1 MLQVLFLKVLNMSLT
16 ASFVILLILAAR
28 FLFKK
33 APKKYVYSFWGI
45 ALFRLLCPFSFESIW
60 SMIPSA
66 EVLPTEPLTYANYND
81 WRIQTGFT
89 AVDQAINPVLSETPP
104 DIVISSVAI
113 FAWIWLAGMA
123 AMLCYSLVSLMRLRH
138 SLTGAVRL
146 CGRVYLADHITSP
159 FVAGIFRTKIY
170 LPSGLS
176 EQEQPYIL
184 LHEQAHIRRFDPL
197 FRAMAFLALSVHWFN
212 PLVWG
217 ACYFSGRDMEMACD
231 EKAMEQLGWDNRR
244 KYAQSLL
251 DWTTGKKASIG
262 SPLAFGEKDTKE
274 RIRNIMSYQHSRWW
288 GIVAVILVL
297 AALCIGLALNPP
309 KAQDNLISFPA
320 YQDGKTEYNKQ
331 IYSIQPF
338 TLHISLPN
346 GWSTA
351 LPLQEERGESPAGF
365 TPVYLME
372 NDTIKA
378 VVSFNTFELYEDE
391 IPSEDFYKTVYAPLR
406 LGSLYRWDDY
416 TPVVSSQS
424 TETALATVY
433 YKEEI
438 QGQSAAAWPES
449 TVPGILFYDK
459 DRLIY
464 LAIQFTDDSLSLEQ
478 LRPIAQSIQVT
489 NAQ

>member
-1 MLQVLFLKVLNMSLT
+1 MNRLTFVVLIRF
-16 ASFVILLILAAR
+16 FVQWHFSHFPFIGLILWYGAPFISAAGTW
-28 FLFKK
+28 K
-33 APKKYVYSFWGI
+33 W
-45 ALFRLLCPFSFESIW
+45 
-60 SMIPSA
+60 
-66 EVLPTEPLTYANYND
+66 
-81 WRIQTGFT
+81 
-89 AVDQAINPVLSETPP
+89 
-104 DIVISSVAI
+104 
-113 FAWIWLAGMA
+113 
-123 AMLCYSLVSLMRLRH
+123 H
-138 SLTGAVRL
+138 
-146 CGRVYLADHITSP
+146 
-159 FVAGIFRTKIY
+159 
-170 LPSGLS
+170 
-176 EQEQPYIL
+176 
-184 LHEQAHIRRFDPL
+184 
-197 FRAMAFLALSVHWFN
+197 
-212 PLVWG
+212 
-217 ACYFSGRDMEMACD
+217 
-231 EKAMEQLGWDNRR
+231 EKAIEQLGWDNRR

-338 TLHISLPN
+338 TLHISLPT

-406 LGSLYRWDDY
+406 LCPW
-416 TPVVSSQS
+416 
-424 TETALATVY
+424 
-433 YKEEI
+433 KI
-438 QGQSAAAWPES
+438 
-449 TVPGILFYDK
+449 
-459 DRLIY
+459 
-464 LAIQFTDDSLSLEQ
+464 
-478 LRPIAQSIQVT
+478 
-489 NAQ
+489 

>member
-1 MLQVLFLKVLNMSLT
+1 M
-16 ASFVILLILAAR
+16 
-28 FLFKK
+28 
-33 APKKYVYSFWGI
+33 
-45 ALFRLLCPFSFESIW
+45 
-60 SMIPSA
+60 
-66 EVLPTEPLTYANYND
+66 
-81 WRIQTGFT
+81 
-89 AVDQAINPVLSETPP
+89 
-104 DIVISSVAI
+104 
-113 FAWIWLAGMA
+113 
-123 AMLCYSLVSLMRLRH
+123 
-138 SLTGAVRL
+138 
-146 CGRVYLADHITSP
+146 
-159 FVAGIFRTKIY
+159 
-170 LPSGLS
+170 
-176 EQEQPYIL
+176 
-184 LHEQAHIRRFDPL
+184 
-197 FRAMAFLALSVHWFN
+197 
-212 PLVWG
+212 
-217 ACYFSGRDMEMACD
+217 
-231 EKAMEQLGWDNRR
+231 
-244 KYAQSLL
+244 
-251 DWTTGKKASIG
+251 
-262 SPLAFGEKDTKE
+262 
-274 RIRNIMSYQHSRWW
+274 
-288 GIVAVILVL
+288 
-297 AALCIGLALNPP
+297 NPP

-478 LRPIAQSIQVT
+478 LRPIAQSIKVT